1 MSNIILISIVLA
13 IILFY
18 EGLYIMKSWD
28 CSIDYLRTRDNDKE
42 YYSAK
47 LFMEKERRDV
57 IFISSI
63 LGLQII
69 LFVIYLLFIN

>member
-1 MSNIILISIVLA
+1 
-13 IILFY
+13 
-18 EGLYIMKSWD
+18 MKSWD
-28 CSIDYLRTRDNDKE
+28 CSIDYLRTRDNDKD

-69 LFVIYLLFIN
+69 LFIIYLLFIK

>member
-1 MSNIILISIVLA
+1 
-13 IILFY
+13 
-18 EGLYIMKSWD
+18 MKSWD

-47 LFMEKERRDV
+47 LFMQKERREA

-69 LFVIYLLFIN
+69 LFIFYLLLT

>member
-1 MSNIILISIVLA
+1 
-13 IILFY
+13 
-18 EGLYIMKSWD
+18 MKSWD
-28 CSIDYLRTRDNDKE
+28 CSIDYLRTRDNDKD

-47 LFMEKERRDV
+47 LFMKKERRDV

-69 LFVIYLLFIN
+69 LFIIYLLFIK